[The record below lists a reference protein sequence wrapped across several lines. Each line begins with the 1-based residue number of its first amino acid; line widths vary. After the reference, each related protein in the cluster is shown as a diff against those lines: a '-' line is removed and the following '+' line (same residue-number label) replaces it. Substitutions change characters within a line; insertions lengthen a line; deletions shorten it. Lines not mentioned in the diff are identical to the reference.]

1 MLRRYQAALSLLPQ
15 LSFRPATALRAAL
28 REGYG
33 RKQLVRDAMAGIVVG
48 VVALPLAM
56 ALAINSGVAPQHG
69 IYTAIVAGAVVA
81 ILGGSRTQ
89 VTGPTAAFIVIL
101 APIASQYGLGGLMVA
116 TVMAGLI
123 LVAMG
128 AARLGRLIEFIPHP
142 VTTGF
147 TAGIAVVIATTQV
160 DKIFGLEGKF
170 RDHWLDRVADLIQAA
185 PTAKWQDFIIAALT
199 LGLLIAWPRYNKKI
213 PAPVVALGAAG
224 VVGVL
229 FTYVLH
235 LPVTTLA
242 DKFSWAIGGHA
253 GHGIP
258 PYPPLPQLPWNSP
271 GADGQPLKL
280 SFEMISTLAPKAMAI
295 AMLGAIESLL
305 CAVVA
310 DGMAGTRHDPDSE
323 LLAQGIGNIVSPFFG
338 GIASTGAIARTAT
351 NIRAGGKSPIAS
363 LCHAVFVLLG
373 VVILAPLL
381 GFLPMPAMA
390 ALLLLVAWNM
400 SEVRHF
406 RHILHVA
413 PRSDVLVL
421 ITCFSLT
428 VLFDMVLSV
437 SVGVMLAA
445 LLFMRRMAELSQGK
459 LIAEKHHAHGAL
471 PRDVM
476 FYEIDGPLFFGAA
489 QKAIDA
495 LSSVNQTIRVLI
507 LDLEDMPAMDVS
519 GLVAFESA
527 ISRVQKLGAYVLI
540 CGVQAQPR
548 SVLEKAG
555 IVDTPDKLKLC
566 ATVEEAVK
574 LARERSLESLPVP
587 SAPRPPPPADGTPEP
602 AAPAPE
608 PAASSAAET
617 ASTPS
622 P

>member
-1 MLRRYQAALSLLPQ
+1 MLRRYQAALSTLPPPV
-15 LSFRPATALRAAL
+15 RPAAALRATL
-28 REGYG
+28 KEGYD
-33 RKQLVRDAMAGIVVG
+33 RRRLVQDALAGVVVG

-69 IYTAIVAGAVVA
+69 IYTAIVAGALVA
-81 ILGGSRTQ
+81 VLGGSRTQ

-123 LVAMG
+123 LFAMG
-128 AARLGRLIEFIPHP
+128 AARLGRLIEFIPYP

-147 TAGIAVVIATTQV
+147 TAGIAVVIATTQL
-160 DKIFGLEGKF
+160 DKILGLEGKF
-170 RDHWLDRVADLIQAA
+170 RDHWLDRVADLIRAL
-185 PTAKWQDFIIAALT
+185 PTAKWQDGVIAALT
-199 LGLLIAWPRYNKKI
+199 LTLLLVWPRLNKKL
-213 PAPVVALGAAG
+213 PAPVIALSVAG
-224 VVGVL
+224 VVGFL
-229 FTYVLH
+229 FTRLLH

-242 DKFSWAIGGHA
+242 DKFSWTVGTSS

-258 PYPPLPQLPWNSP
+258 PFPPLPQLPWNSP
-271 GADGQPLKL
+271 GAGDKPLVL

-323 LLAQGIGNIVSPFFG
+323 LVALGIGNIVAPFFG
-338 GIASTGAIARTAT
+338 GIAATGAIARTAT
-351 NIRAGGKSPIAS
+351 NIRAGGKSPFAALS
-363 LCHAVFVLLG
+363 HALFVLISVL
-373 VVILAPLL
+373 VLAPLL

-406 RHILHVA
+406 RHILQVA

-421 ITCFSLT
+421 LACFSLT

-437 SVGVMLAA
+437 SVGIMLAA
-445 LLFMRRMAELSQGK
+445 LLFMRRMAELSEGK
-459 LIAEKHHAHGAL
+459 LVSEEHHSHGPL
-471 PRDVM
+471 PRDVV

-495 LSSVNQTIRVLI
+495 LSAVNQQVRVLV

-527 ISRVQKLGAYVLI
+527 IARVQKMGAFVLV
-540 CGVQAQPR
+540 CGLQPQPR
-548 SVLEKAG
+548 SVLQKAG
-555 IVDTPDKLKLC
+555 IVDQPDKLKLC
-566 ATVEEAVK
+566 ASVMEALE
-574 LARERSLESLPVP
+574 LARQRSRETSPPLTTSVVP
-587 SAPRPPPPADGTPEP
+587 A
-602 AAPAPE
+602 
-608 PAASSAAET
+608 
-617 ASTPS
+617 
-622 P
+622 

>member
-33 RKQLVRDAMAGIVVG
+33 RKQLIRDALAGVVVG

-56 ALAINSGVAPQHG
+56 ALAINSGVAPEHG

-81 ILGGSRTQ
+81 VLGGSRTQ

-123 LVAMG
+123 LVGMG

-147 TAGIAVVIATTQV
+147 TAGIAVVIATTQL

-170 RDHWLDRVADLIQAA
+170 RDHWLDRVADLIQAL
-185 PTAKWQDFIIAALT
+185 PTAKWQDGAIAALT
-199 LGLLIAWPRYNKKI
+199 LALLIFWPRFNKKI
-213 PAPVVALGAAG
+213 PAPVVALSLAG
-224 VVGVL
+224 IVGFVFTRL
-229 FTYVLH
+229 FH

-242 DKFSWAIGGHA
+242 DKFSWTLGTRS

-258 PYPPLPQLPWNSP
+258 PFPPLPQLPWNSA
-271 GADGQPLKL
+271 GADGKPLVL

-363 LCHAVFVLLG
+363 LCHALFVLISVL
-373 VVILAPLL
+373 VLAPLL

-421 ITCFSLT
+421 LTCFSLT

-459 LIAEKHHAHGAL
+459 LVADRHHAHGPL
-471 PRDVM
+471 PRDVV

-495 LSSVNQTIRVLI
+495 LTAVNQTVRVLV
-507 LDLEDMPAMDVS
+507 LDLEDMPAIDVS

-527 ISRVQKLGAYVLI
+527 IARMQKMGAFVLI
-540 CGVQAQPR
+540 CGLQPQPR
-548 SVLEKAG
+548 QVLEKAG
-555 IVDTPDKLKLC
+555 IVDDPAKLKLC
-566 ATVEEAVK
+566 ATVEEAIK
-574 LARERSLESLPVP
+574 LARERSLETIPPADP
-587 SAPRPPPPADGTPEP
+587 SAPRPPPPEP
-602 AAPAPE
+602 PQQLPAGLQ
-608 PAASSAAET
+608 
-617 ASTPS
+617 
-622 P
+622 

>member
-1 MLRRYQAALSLLPQ
+1 MLRRYQAALALLPQ
-15 LSFRPATALRAAL
+15 LSLRPATALRGAL

-33 RKQLVRDAMAGIVVG
+33 RKQFIRDALAGIVVG

-56 ALAINSGVAPQHG
+56 ALAINSGVAPEHG
-69 IYTAIVAGAVVA
+69 IYTAIVAGGVVA
-81 ILGGSRTQ
+81 ALGGSRTQ

-101 APIASQYGLGGLMVA
+101 APIASQYGLAGLMVA
-116 TVMAGLI
+116 TVMAGVILI
-123 LVAMG
+123 GMG

-147 TAGIAVVIATTQV
+147 TAGIATVIATTQV

-185 PTAKWQDFIIAALT
+185 PSAKGQDAVIAALT
-199 LGLLIAWPRYNKKI
+199 LGLLIAWPRFNKKL
-213 PAPVVALGAAG
+213 PAPVVALLVAG
-224 VVGVL
+224 VAG
-229 FTYVLH
+229 FTFTRFLH

-242 DKFSWAIGGHA
+242 DKFTWTIGA
-253 GHGIP
+253 SSGHGIP
-258 PYPPLPQLPWNSP
+258 PFPPLPQLPWNNP
-271 GADGQPLKL
+271 GADGKPLVL

-323 LLAQGIGNIVSPFFG
+323 LLAQGIGNVVAPFFG
-338 GIASTGAIARTAT
+338 GIAATGAIARTAT
-351 NIRAGGKSPIAS
+351 NIRAGGRSPIAS
-363 LCHAVFVLLG
+363 LCHALFVLVSVLL
-373 VVILAPLL
+373 LAPLL
-381 GFLPMPAMA
+381 SYLPMPAMA

-421 ITCFSLT
+421 LTCFSLT

-445 LLFMRRMAELSQGK
+445 LLFMRRMAELSEGK
-459 LIAEKHHAHGAL
+459 LVADQHHAHGPL
-471 PRDVM
+471 PRDVV

-495 LSSVNQTIRVLI
+495 LSAVNQTVRVLV

-527 ISRVQKLGAYVLI
+527 IARVQKMGAYVLV
-540 CGVQAQPR
+540 CGLQPQPR
-548 SVLEKAG
+548 GVLEKAG
-555 IVDTPDKLKLC
+555 IVDEPDKLKLC
-566 ATVEEAVK
+566 ATVKEALA
-574 LARERSLESLPVP
+574 LARQRSQEASPLLP
-587 SAPRPPPPADGTPEP
+587 APV
-602 AAPAPE
+602 APA
-608 PAASSAAET
+608 
-617 ASTPS
+617 
-622 P
+622 